1 MQYKLK
7 CAAGINLVEKPSR
20 NKTGKVTK
28 GTCTIDIP
36 TQGYLSKIDQE
47 WAN

>member
-1 MQYKLK
+1 MQYMLK
-7 CAAGINLVEKPSR
+7 CAAMINVVEKPSR
-20 NKTGKVTK
+20 NKTVKVTK